1 MDSSN
6 SILEEEIQAAE
17 EMKAVDNNMI
27 DMDNHFTKVESYV
40 LAHLPPLC
48 RENDLLAT

>member
-17 EMKAVDNNMI
+17 EIKAVDNSMI
-27 DMDNHFTKVESYV
+27 GMDEPFYKSRI
-40 LAHLPPLC
+40 LC
-48 RENDLLAT
+48 FSSFATPENDLLAT